1 MKHFS
6 TCFAIFFTISLCAQV
21 EVDKEIEDVF
31 LDYVQYWS
39 KGDFDKITDEIYT
52 TPLTVYLQDSIIIL
66 KSKNEVKNYL
76 ISTFKELEENNYGFS
91 ERNKWDYYR
100 RENNIVYIEMH
111 YTRFLKDSSIMKPKD
126 RYSAY
131 VMKKHK
137 DRFKISALIPF
148 TPLDN

>member
-131 VMKKHK
+131 VMKKYK